1 MDRMIK
7 RPNLPEKDITALAM
21 GEKYIPL
28 FASFFEE
35 RGVALLPIPANPFVD
50 PRLAYH
56 ADLTLLHLNMQ
67 MFATVGE
74 LFIPLPVSCASILR
88 MQTMEEESALNIC
101 IVGDYSICNE
111 ETSGMRLSWLKRIPV
126 KQRYARCSICVVDE
140 HSIITADHGIAKSCQ
155 GLLDVL
161 EIESGHI
168 ELPGFDYGFIGG
180 CSFKLNAHELAFTGN
195 LRDHPDAGRI
205 ESFLRERGV
214 ESVCMRDGPLLDIG
228 SAVPVQEKF

>member
-1 MDRMIK
+1 
-7 RPNLPEKDITALAM
+7 
-21 GEKYIPL
+21 
-28 FASFFEE
+28 
-35 RGVALLPIPANPFVD
+35 
-50 PRLAYH
+50 
-56 ADLTLLHLNMQ
+56 
-67 MFATVGE
+67 
-74 LFIPLPVSCASILR
+74 
-88 MQTMEEESALNIC
+88 MEEESALNIC

-111 ETSGMRLSWLKRIPV
+111 QTSGMRLSWLKRIPV

-140 HSIITADHGIAKSCQ
+140 RSIITADHGIAKSCQ

-161 EIESGHI
+161 EIEPGHI

-195 LRDHPDAGRI
+195 LRTHPDAERI

-214 ESVCMRDGPLLDIG
+214 KSVCMTDGPLLDIG